1 MAGITLAQAEAKLAM
16 WLEAEETLAV
26 SQSYTIKTAT
36 GTERQLSRS
45 NLAEVSERIRY
56 WDSMCKRLGGT
67 ANTDGIR
74 TKVIT
79 AI

>member
-1 MAGITLAQAEAKLAM
+1 MAGITLAQAETYLAQ
-16 WLEAEETLAV
+16 WLEAQASLAA
-26 SQSYTIKTAT
+26 SQSYSIETAT
-36 GTERQLSRS
+36 GTKRQLTRA
-45 NLAEVSERIRY
+45 NLAEVQKMIEF
-56 WDSMCKRLGGT
+56 WDAQCKRLGGT